1 MAKKY
6 DPSKVKLSP
15 YEQSIDDAVDY
26 NKMSKPTAAEQ
37 EEIKAAAAE
46 TLRELKSAR
55 ANIRMNESDM
65 KALRILADK
74 AGIPYQTLISHVL
87 HLYVT
92 DQLINVQ
99 EVKKMVET
107 GVFSRKIS

>member
-1 MAKKY
+1 MAKQY
-6 DPSKVKLSP
+6 DPEKVQLNS
-15 YEQSIDDAVDY
+15 YEQSIEDGIDY
-26 NKMSKPTAAEQ
+26 KKLKKPSAAQQ

-65 KALRILADK
+65 KTLRILADK
-74 AGIPYQTLISHVL
+74 AGMPYQTLISHIL

-92 DQLINVQ
+92 DQFINVQ
-99 EVKKMVET
+99 EVKKMVEA
-107 GVFSRKIS
+107 GAFSKIG